1 VRDAYRAALLDW
13 MACAIRGARERAA
26 MAVRQPREGRL
37 ERTASLGTAGHALD
51 FDDTYLPGIAH
62 LSAPTAPAALVV
74 GAARGSSVGEV
85 LAAYAEGFEA
95 MGALSRASH
104 PGLYERGWHP
114 TAVCGSVG
122 AAVAASRLL
131 KLDEKRTAG
140 ARRLAL
146 LRAGGT
152 RAAFGSDGK
161 ALQVGLAASVGV
173 HAALAAQGG
182 VAVGD
187 EVARGP
193 HGFSEAFGG
202 TWADPDPAQPAIA
215 ANWIKPWPC
224 CLLAHAP
231 LEAALALDASPAV
244 ALEVVVHPV
253 ARAAARYDDVA
264 DGLQAKFSIPYLVA
278 FARLRGEPGVESFAG
293 VDDEVRAHAR
303 EKVTVRTDAG
313 LGESEALLLADGET
327 VAHVRAS
334 RGSPERPLSAAQLAA
349 KVRSLAGERL
359 DGLLDDPGR
368 PAADLVAAV
377 AG

>member
-1 VRDAYRAALLDW
+1 VSDAYRAALLDW
-13 MACAIRGARERAA
+13 MACAVRGTRERAA
-26 MAVRQPREGRL
+26 MAARQPREGRL

-74 GAARGSSVGEV
+74 GAGRGSSVGEV

-122 AAVAASRLL
+122 AAVAAARLL
-131 KLDEKRTAG
+131 KLDEKRAAS
-140 ARRLAL
+140 ARWLAL
-146 LRAGGT
+146 LRAGGM

-173 HAALAAQGG
+173 HAALAAQGR
-182 VAVGD
+182 VVVGD

-202 TWADPDPAQPAIA
+202 SWADPDPGRPAID

-231 LEAALALDASPAV
+231 LEAALGVAPDV

-313 LGESEALLLADGET
+313 LGESEALLRADGET

-334 RGSPERPLSAAQLAA
+334 RGSPERPLSAAHLTA
-349 KVRSLAGERL
+349 KVRSLAGDRL
-359 DGLLDDPGR
+359 DGLLDDPAR
-368 PAADLVAAV
+368 PAADLLAALEP
-377 AG
+377 

>member
-1 VRDAYRAALLDW
+1 VSDAYRAALLDW
-13 MACAIRGARERAA
+13 MACAARGTRERAA
-26 MAVRQPREGRL
+26 LAARAAGGGLL
-37 ERTASLGTAGHALD
+37 ERTAWLGTAGHALD

-122 AAVAASRLL
+122 AAVAAAQLL
-131 KLDEKRTAG
+131 KLDEKRTAS
-140 ARRLAL
+140 ARWLAL

-182 VAVGD
+182 VVVGD

-231 LEAALALDASPAV
+231 LEAALGVVPDV

-253 ARAAARYDDVA
+253 ARAAARYDHVA

-293 VDDEVRAHAR
+293 VDPEVRAHAR
-303 EKVTVRTDAG
+303 GLVTVRTDAG
-313 LGESEALLLADGET
+313 LGESEALLRADGET

-334 RGSPERPLSAAQLAA
+334 RGSPERPLSAEQLAS

-368 PAADLVAAV
+368 PAMDLLAAV
-377 AG
+377 EG